1 MGVLACPGRH
11 FLGLDLLRS
20 LFTSR
25 GVGTEPHSRLNCAR
39 YFLWSPSLVCNLAV
53 WMRKPSLSASALF
66 ASHPRPSLFFIS
78 FLILT
83 SFEQLP
89 LPFEPNCRCFL
100 WEGGFQS
107 RGPATPAVCG
117 AKGQEAAEQRPDVES
132 RSRGWVF
139 TPKFLP
145 HLSSHLQPEPLPPC
159 LVIGWRQVVGASIAL
174 GLLMSTGDEGRGFEV
189 VK

>member
-100 WEGGFQS
+100 WGGAFRAEGLPLQQFVGLKAKRLQS
-107 RGPATPAVCG
+107 RGQTWSRAAVGGCL
-117 AKGQEAAEQRPDVES
+117 
-132 RSRGWVF
+132 
-139 TPKFLP
+139 LP
-145 HLSSHLQPEPLPPC
+145 SSSH
-159 LVIGWRQVVGASIAL
+159 I
-174 GLLMSTGDEGRGFEV
+174 
-189 VK
+189 

>member
-1 MGVLACPGRH
+1 M
-11 FLGLDLLRS
+11 
-20 LFTSR
+20 
-25 GVGTEPHSRLNCAR
+25 
-39 YFLWSPSLVCNLAV
+39 
-53 WMRKPSLSASALF
+53 
-66 ASHPRPSLFFIS
+66 
-78 FLILT
+78 
-83 SFEQLP
+83 
-89 LPFEPNCRCFL
+89 
-100 WEGGFQS
+100 
-107 RGPATPAVCG
+107 
-117 AKGQEAAEQRPDVES
+117 ES